1 MNRCSFSSYLRCF
14 AGCFIHSRRINV
26 LTFRATGHKQIH
38 HLWHETL
45 WHFHFKSTRTKQTVQ
60 LVPNSHQKGH
70 TFCTFVE
77 GTRAPRPP
85 SVPRPPFF
93 KLFRSPPATRRRWSP
108 RWIIYTWPLSL
119 RGSQGRRCYRRRV
132 INLFGFSLSVV
143 ISSVW
148 LPVDVQ
154 SASPATI
161 MNRCEGRGCW
171 PASRLHIAVILS
183 LPSHSL
189 VMTRGKF
196 IRSELPVTSMQG
208 LEIAVGCGHTNT
220 AKQ

>member
-1 MNRCSFSSYLRCF
+1 MCWHSERPGINRFIISDTRHSDTSILNPPGQNKLCSLS
-14 AGCFIHSRRINV
+14 
-26 LTFRATGHKQIH
+26 QIAIRKVTRSA
-38 HLWHETL
+38 LLLKAHEL
-45 WHFHFKSTRTKQTVQ
+45 
-60 LVPNSHQKGH
+60 P
-70 TFCTFVE
+70 
-77 GTRAPRPP
+77 
-85 SVPRPPFF
+85 VPRQFPDPLFL

-132 INLFGFSLSVV
+132 INLFWFSLSVV

-189 VMTRGKF
+189 VLTRGKF